1 MAENKK
7 KRHGECKDRKGSH
20 AKNARTTTE
29 FGDTVFCPHC
39 IKNILLPVDNED
51 PGKFLSYHQRHCTA
65 KSPRKRVV
73 SEEPVLGLDEFEA
86 RLDASRAR
94 RRRRGKRGNVK
105 ETPTCLI

>member
-7 KRHGECKDRKGSH
+7 KRHGETDRKGSH
-20 AKNARTTTE
+20 AKHARTTTE
-29 FGDTVFCPHC
+29 FGDTVYCPHC
-39 IKNILLPVDNED
+39 LKNILIPVDNED
-51 PGKFLSYHQRHCTA
+51 LGKFLNHHQRQCTA

-73 SEEPVLGLDEFEA
+73 AEEPVGLEEFEA